1 VSNVRTKTTA
11 QIARAHR
18 YAAMRAPAV
27 RHLALHALLAMA
39 VAAAAAAAA
48 APASAATSVEDGLLA
63 WMRSRGAD
71 LGADIRQAAGGRPRG
86 VYAARD
92 HEGAC

>member
-1 VSNVRTKTTA
+1 
-11 QIARAHR
+11 
-18 YAAMRAPAV
+18 
-27 RHLALHALLAMA
+27 MA
-39 VAAAAAAAA
+39 AAAAAAAA
-48 APASAATSVEDGLLA
+48 APASSTSVEDGLLA

-86 VYAARD
+86 VYASRD